1 MNIIGE
7 GSRGPHRSPKI
18 TAKSVL
24 GKCSSYQS
32 WHLLQ
37 GWEFGGI
44 EGEKKRER
52 ERENRNLFLY
62 PLCDSKVDPWLTSVE
77 RKSKEPGPQEKIE
90 VVFSSLSPYFLL
102 YIVQTS
108 HGIDEE
114 TEDYSG

>member
-1 MNIIGE
+1 MLLLSIMAPVTGLGIWWN
-7 GSRGPHRSPKI
+7 RG
-18 TAKSVL
+18 
-24 GKCSSYQS
+24 GKK
-32 WHLLQ
+32 
-37 GWEFGGI
+37 E
-44 EGEKKRER
+44 RER